1 MKLTDF
7 REDKQ
12 HGTLNF
18 PVQYYLVDEHH
29 PQYVMPLHWHRE
41 LELVRILSGT
51 MTFYLDN
58 NEYSAAAGDIL
69 LFGSGVFHRGE
80 PQGCVYECVVFDLG
94 GLCRR
99 SSKINQFVQPL
110 IVGDVDADI
119 ILTGSEIAAEVG
131 RLMTAL
137 ANEPPYFDLIAYS
150 ALTNL
155 LTLLYTDGHI
165 HRRDVS
171 YRSGHQLQMLA
182 SIISWINENYA
193 EKITLRR
200 LSQIS
205 AVSEKYLCRFFREF
219 TGYTPIEYINRLRIE
234 RACAELKSG
243 KAVTEVA
250 FDCGFHDAG
259 YFTKLFRRY
268 KGITPTEYIG
278 K

>member
-1 MKLTDF
+1 MKLTDY

-18 PVQYYLVDEHH
+18 PVQYYMVDEQH

-41 LELVRILSGT
+41 LELVRILSGSIT
-51 MTFYLDN
+51 LYLDN
-58 NEYSAAAGDIL
+58 KEYTAEAGDIL
-69 LFGSGVFHRGE
+69 LIGSGVFHRGE

-99 SSKINQFVQPL
+99 SSKLNQFVQPL
-110 IVGDVDADI
+110 IAGDVDADI
-119 ILTGSEIAAEVG
+119 LLGGGRIADEVD
-131 RLMTAL
+131 RLITAL
-137 ANEPPYFDLIAYS
+137 AEQPPYYELAAYS
-150 ALTNL
+150 ALIEL
-155 LTLLYTDGHI
+155 LTLLYTEGHI
-165 HRRDVS
+165 HRRDQ
-171 YRSGHQLQMLA
+171 RRHSGHQMQMIAAL
-182 SIISWINENYA
+182 IGWINENYA
-193 EKITLRR
+193 EKITLHR

-219 TGYTPIEYINRLRIE
+219 TGYTPIKYVNRLRIE
-234 RACAELKSG
+234 RACAELKSN

-268 KGITPTEYIG
+268 KGVTPTEYIG